1 MERQAQ
7 KPPVQTEAAEAEEE
21 KDPPVKETGE
31 AKQRKRQWTILLIVL
46 LIAFAFV
53 SVEIGLYARSHNHI
67 PEMRT
72 AEPGY
77 LSLNEYVL
85 IDTATGEK
93 TQILTNA
100 QFTSET
106 TFTFGFK
113 QYETV
118 RGLKPGDS
126 WEAFVKAYGD
136 CIPEKIEIESAEG
149 KEEIQ
154 IEPGI
159 TIEQFD
165 QNYIRSGRV
174 NFAEDRADLWFFTAT
189 DGLNLYYTEDQY
201 HTLQEKFNDSPR
213 ILHPLQK
220 YDDFAGYRLIFH
232 FDASTL
238 GPGDLQMITSMRID

>member
-174 NFAEDRADLWFFTAT
+174 NFA
-189 DGLNLYYTEDQY
+189 
-201 HTLQEKFNDSPR
+201 
-213 ILHPLQK
+213 
-220 YDDFAGYRLIFH
+220 
-232 FDASTL
+232 
-238 GPGDLQMITSMRID
+238 